1 MTGIRIVSASPET
14 PEAPCGE
21 GLLERRAGALW
32 AILGHMLELHTCGG
46 SSSVSHTEAYDLMQ
60 SACYVLGIED
70 LQDPAAAVLDCDDPI
85 HAFQQKLEGLRA
97 RYDEVEALWQGICIA
112 MPPIYNIALRDTLAS
127 IGGFGTRYDTL
138 FAADQVPCD
147 IDYPLHRPIPE
158 SLKGLDYLQAWLETL
173 WEETRFIARFD
184 AQDCI
189 DVLEAWC
196 PDYKGLLI
204 NLYEPI
210 YDAYRNGTI
219 TPQRGYPPHPTRE
232 QG

>member
-1 MTGIRIVSASPET
+1 MTGISFASASPET
-14 PEAPCGE
+14 PATSCKE

-32 AILGHMLELHTCGG
+32 TILNHLMELHTCGG

-60 SACYVLGIED
+60 SACFVLGIED
-70 LQDPAAAVLDCDDPI
+70 LQDPAAAVLDCDDPM
-85 HAFQQKLEGLRA
+85 HAFRQKLEELHG
-97 RYDEVEALWQGICIA
+97 RYDEVEGLWRGICIA
-112 MPPIYNIALRDTLAS
+112 MPSINNIALRDTLAS
-127 IGGFGTRYDTL
+127 IGGFRARYDTL

-189 DVLEAWC
+189 DVLESWC

-210 YDAYRNGTI
+210 HDAYRNGKI

-232 QG
+232 QV